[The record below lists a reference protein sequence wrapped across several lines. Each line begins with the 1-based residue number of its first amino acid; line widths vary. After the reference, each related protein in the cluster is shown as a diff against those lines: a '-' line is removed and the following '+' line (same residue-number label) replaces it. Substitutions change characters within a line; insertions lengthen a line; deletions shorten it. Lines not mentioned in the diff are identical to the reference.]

1 LIKGINDI
9 VAKNSIKELLNL
21 NWGHYNL
28 YVVGGLIQGWET
40 NDIDI
45 VVTGPILDYINFI
58 NLFNKANEISFI
70 DISYH
75 KKLIGIPL
83 GDCTKMKPINIDI
96 GRINK
101 PSKNI
106 DSYFENGVWFR
117 RVTYP
122 RPKQIK
128 HKRVYTSHPMLIR

>member
-1 LIKGINDI
+1 MINGIDDP
-9 VAKNSIKELLNL
+9 VAKKSIKDLLSL

-28 YVVGGLIQGWET
+28 YIVGGLLQGWKT

-58 NLFNKANEISFI
+58 NLFNKANKISFI

-83 GDCTKMKPINIDI
+83 GDCTIMKPINIDI
-96 GRINK
+96 GRLSK
-101 PSKNI
+101 PSKGI
-106 DSYFENGVWFR
+106 DCYFENGVWFR
-117 RVTYP
+117 KVTYP
-122 RPKQIK
+122 TLKQIK